1 MKFVLDTDS
10 VSDGIRN
17 PGGRVAS
24 RIATLGRSRT
34 GVSIIVAAELRFW
47 AVKRRSRLLATKI
60 DELLG
65 TIPVLPIQPPM
76 DETYARLRTMLERMG
91 TPIGGND
98 MLIAAHALTLDCT
111 LVTGNEREFR
121 RIPGLSVENWLA

>member
-1 MKFVLDTDS
+1 MKFMLDTDV
-10 VSDGIRN
+10 VSDTIRN

-24 RIATLGRSRT
+24 RIATLGRSRIC
-34 GVSIIVAAELRFW
+34 VSLIVAAELRFW
-47 AVKRRSRLLATKI
+47 GVKRDSRLLTAKLK
-60 DELLG
+60 ELLKN
-65 TIPVLPIQPPM
+65 IPVLPIEPPA
-76 DETYARLRTMLERMG
+76 DETYARIRAMLERAG

-121 RIPGLSVENWLA
+121 RIPGLNVENWLT

>member
-1 MKFVLDTDS
+1 MKFMLDTDA

-24 RIATLGRSRT
+24 RIATLGRSRI

-47 AVKRRSRLLATKI
+47 AVKRGSRQLAAKI

-65 TIPVLPIQPPM
+65 AIPVLPIQPPA
-76 DETYARLRTMLERMG
+76 DETYAKLRAMLERMG

-121 RIPGLSVENWLA
+121 RIPGLTVENWLG